1 MDAMTYDAKLRAR
14 AETLATTCIHG
25 GDGAVPYGATDVPV
39 VFASAF
45 RFDDAETAAARDA
58 LIRRNWEAAG
68 FVPETSRKNAANK
81 KPRTEK
87 N

>member
-39 VFASAF
+39 VLASAF
-45 RFDDAETAAARDA
+45 ALMTRRPPPRRFKERTTRGFTDVGET
-58 LIRRNWEAAG
+58 
-68 FVPETSRKNAANK
+68 
-81 KPRTEK
+81 PR
-87 N
+87 